1 MRSHQILFWL
11 SLSRIYF
18 HFANINKVDFSVLLN
33 WMKVQLDF
41 ISNFQD
47 ASRVLTLEHTWA
59 WSEFANSFRLPNFC
73 LYRHFQQRFCCFTQ
87 TISKRKI
94 RKCTLFLHFSFLRY
108 NSTKQYTNKN
118 TRSIIKDIGVALKY
132 KYLFEDVLIWWK
144 PKKSISFQK

>member
-59 WSEFANSFRLPNFC
+59 WRVKLQIHLDSLNSV
-73 LYRHFQQRFCCFTQ
+73 YKHFQQRFCCFTL

-94 RKCTLFLHFSFLRY
+94 QKCKLFLHFSFLRFQSKTTQP
-108 NSTKQYTNKN
+108 NSTL
-118 TRSIIKDIGVALKY
+118 RSNSSQMST
-132 KYLFEDVLIWWK
+132 FN
-144 PKKSISFQK
+144 F

>member
-59 WSEFANSFRLPNFC
+59 WRVKLQIHLDFLNSV
-73 LYRHFQQRFCCFTQ
+73 YIG
-87 TISKRKI
+87 IS
-94 RKCTLFLHFSFLRY
+94 S
-108 NSTKQYTNKN
+108 
-118 TRSIIKDIGVALKY
+118 KDSVALLWQFQSVKF
-132 KYLFEDVLIWWK
+132 KNVNLFYIFHFYAFRVKQLN
-144 PKKSISFQK
+144 QTVH

>member
-59 WSEFANSFRLPNFC
+59 WSEIANSFGLPNFC
-73 LYRHFQQRFCCFTQ
+73 LYRHFQQRFCCFTL

-94 RKCTLFLHFSFLRY
+94 QKCKLFLHLSFLRFQSKTTQP
-108 NSTKQYTNKN
+108 NSTLTKILAQLL
-118 TRSIIKDIGVALKY
+118 RI
-132 KYLFEDVLIWWK
+132 
-144 PKKSISFQK
+144 

>member
-59 WSEFANSFRLPNFC
+59 WSEIANSFGLPNFC
-73 LYRHFQQRFCCFTQ
+73 LYRHFQQRFCCFTL

-94 RKCTLFLHFSFLRY
+94 RKCIFLHFSFLRFQSKTTQP
-108 NSTKQYTNKN
+108 NSTLAK
-118 TRSIIKDIGVALKY
+118 IIAQLLRI
-132 KYLFEDVLIWWK
+132 
-144 PKKSISFQK
+144 